1 MGWSCP
7 KPDFCWVLNQFNLL
21 MFPFAGFIT
30 HLYSLNPV
38 ILWFNLP
45 LVSIQLV
52 NFPILFWLHNFHGSQ
67 TFWVKTP
74 SFQHL
79 VSPFPKPGAQAPQG
93 QPGHGGRCD
102 GLHDVV
108 ELVSNHMAFAAIV
121 AGASCRVVTWG
132 NAECGGVTSESLR
145 DPWAGQLLYISI
157 TTFFLVLEDLEPIF
171 LWKNVIARS
180 IPRKAMACEVSVPHD
195 DISAWASWRSP
206 GSIERRG
213 QSWSV
218 QPGLCCHSAR
228 RNCRRLGWCWVGWPL
243 ASAWNFVVICVIWYL
258 DDIWGE
264 IG

>member
-1 MGWSCP
+1 MVQSSTC
-7 KPDFCWVLNQFNLL
+7 LN
-21 MFPFAGFIT
+21 
-30 HLYSLNPV
+30 
-38 ILWFNLP
+38 
-45 LVSIQLV
+45 SISK
-52 NFPILFWLHNFHGSQ
+52 FPILFWLHNFHGSQ
-67 TFWVKTP
+67 TFWVNPIISTSCLPISKTRGHNRRKDSRVTVAAVTDCTTSWSWSQTTWP
-74 SFQHL
+74 SRPSWQGRPAGWWPGEMRSVE
-79 VSPFPKPGAQAPQG
+79 VSPVKAWGIL
-93 QPGHGGRCD
+93 
-102 GLHDVV
+102 GLD
-108 ELVSNHMAFAAIV
+108 N
-121 AGASCRVVTWG
+121 
-132 NAECGGVTSESLR
+132 
-145 DPWAGQLLYISI
+145 YISI